1 MPPEHTPLYLEEPE
15 AFEVSPAAEL
25 HRVMAVI
32 SSCSLDEPHK
42 VADGKRS
49 SWGGV
54 GRGSHDGRHH
64 RDARSRALVVRW
76 PRGGLV

>member
-15 AFEVSPAAEL
+15 AFEVSPAAKL

-49 SWGGV
+49 S
-54 GRGSHDGRHH
+54 
-64 RDARSRALVVRW
+64 
-76 PRGGLV
+76 